1 MTTEKLVDICLNTK
15 GAASDVATVGY
26 RILKDKYRY
35 IGDNT
40 WEYLDTDGTSWILD
54 NNRSRI
60 EMAVKVDVCQTFM
73 ERALFWQDESLNTN
87 IPERIDCQIRS
98 QRLLQICLKLGKDKF
113 VRDVVKELRAFLTHD
128 LVI

>member
-15 GAASDVATVGY
+15 GAASDVATVGH
-26 RILKDKYRY
+26 RILKNRYRY

-40 WEYLDTDGTSWILD
+40 WEYIDADGAWTVD

-60 EMAVKVDVCQTFM
+60 EMAVKVDVCQAFM
-73 ERALFWQDESLNTN
+73 ERALFWQDESLGTN
-87 IPERIDCQIRS
+87 IPERIDCQLRS

-113 VRDVVKELRAFLTHD
+113 VRDVIKELRAFLTHEGGF
-128 LVI
+128 